1 MSDAGGGTP
10 SPTDPAL
17 KLSPDAYWE
26 SLEAYERVLVQVR
39 ETLYEGSWD
48 RVLADLRARLD
59 GKPYV
64 YKLSQTIARDMAAIE
79 RMRAYERTRGVD
91 LAAWLKSAPGT

>member
-17 KLSPDAYWE
+17 QLPPDAFWE
-26 SLEAYERVLVQVR
+26 NLEAYERVLVQVR

-64 YKLSQTIARDMAAIE
+64 YKLSQTIARDVAAIE
-79 RMRAYERTRGVD
+79 RMRAYERARGVD
-91 LAAWLKSAPGT
+91 LAAWLKAPGT